1 MEKEQNFIKK
11 QIMEFAS
18 RKSVHDDLKKYDYLS
33 KDSGYVEVTEWVNG
47 EGIDVTIES
56 GGTKLI
62 SLTYGELDAIN
73 HLQNAL
79 RYEK

>member
-1 MEKEQNFIKK
+1 
-11 QIMEFAS
+11 MEFVN

-33 KDSGYVEVTEWVNG
+33 KDSWYIEVTEWVNG

-56 GGTKLI
+56 DGTKLI

>member
-1 MEKEQNFIKK
+1 
-11 QIMEFAS
+11 MEFVN

-33 KDSGYVEVTEWVNG
+33 KDSGYIEVTEWTNG
-47 EGIDVTIES
+47 EGIDITIEDN
-56 GGTKLI
+56 GLKLI

-79 RYEK
+79 RYNK

>member
-1 MEKEQNFIKK
+1 
-11 QIMEFAS
+11 MEFAS
-18 RKSVHDDLKKYDYLS
+18 RKSVHDDLKKYDYIS
-33 KDSGYVEVTEWVNG
+33 KDNGYIEVTEWVNG

-56 GGTKLI
+56 GSTKLI

-79 RYEK
+79 IYEK

>member
-1 MEKEQNFIKK
+1 
-11 QIMEFAS
+11 MEFVN
-18 RKSVHDDLKKYDYLS
+18 RTSVHDDLKKYDYIS
-33 KDSGYVEVTEWVNG
+33 KDNGYIEVTEWANG
-47 EGIDVTIES
+47 EGIDITIENKD
-56 GGTKLI
+56 TKLI

>member
-1 MEKEQNFIKK
+1 
-11 QIMEFAS
+11 MEFVN
-18 RKSVHDDLKKYDYLS
+18 RKSVHDDLKKYDYMA
-33 KDSGYVEVTEWVNG
+33 KDNDFIEVTEWTNG

-56 GGTKLI
+56 GSTKLI

-73 HLQNAL
+73 HLRNAL

>member
-1 MEKEQNFIKK
+1 
-11 QIMEFAS
+11 MEFAS
-18 RKSVHDDLKKYDYLS
+18 RKSVHDDLKKYDYIA
-33 KDSGYVEVTEWVNG
+33 KDNDFIEVTEWVNG

-56 GGTKLI
+56 GSTKLI

>member
-1 MEKEQNFIKK
+1 
-11 QIMEFAS
+11 MEFAS

-33 KDSGYVEVTEWVNG
+33 KDSGYIEVTEWANG

-56 GGTKLI
+56 GSTKLI

>member
-1 MEKEQNFIKK
+1 
-11 QIMEFAS
+11 MEFAS
-18 RKSVHDDLKKYDYLS
+18 RKSIHDDLKKYDYLS

-56 GGTKLI
+56 GSTKLI

>member
-1 MEKEQNFIKK
+1 
-11 QIMEFAS
+11 MEFVN
-18 RKSVHDDLKKYDYLS
+18 RTSVHDDLKKYDYIS
-33 KDSGYVEVTEWVNG
+33 KDNGYIEVTEWANG
-47 EGIDVTIES
+47 EGIDVTIENKD
-56 GGTKLI
+56 TKLI

>member
-1 MEKEQNFIKK
+1 
-11 QIMEFAS
+11 MEFAS
-18 RKSVHDDLKKYDYLS
+18 RKSIHDNLKKYDYLS

-56 GGTKLI
+56 DNTKLI

>member
-1 MEKEQNFIKK
+1 
-11 QIMEFAS
+11 MEFAN

-47 EGIDVTIES
+47 EGIDITIES
-56 GGTKLI
+56 GSTKLI

>member
-1 MEKEQNFIKK
+1 
-11 QIMEFAS
+11 MEFVN
-18 RKSVHDDLKKYDYLS
+18 RKSVHDDLKKYDYIS
-33 KDSGYVEVTEWVNG
+33 KDNGYIEVTEWANG
-47 EGIDVTIES
+47 EGIDITIENKD
-56 GGTKLI
+56 TKVI

>member
-1 MEKEQNFIKK
+1 
-11 QIMEFAS
+11 MEFAS
-18 RKSVHDDLKKYDYLS
+18 RKSVHDDLKKYDYIS
-33 KDSGYVEVTEWVNG
+33 KDNGYVEVTEWVNG

-56 GGTKLI
+56 GSTKLI

>member
-1 MEKEQNFIKK
+1 MMIMRKK
-11 QIMEFAS
+11 LTMEFVN

-33 KDSGYVEVTEWVNG
+33 KDSGYIEVTEWTNG
-47 EGIDVTIES
+47 EGIDITIEDN
-56 GGTKLI
+56 GLKLI

-79 RYEK
+79 RYNK